1 MKRKEEF
8 AKFMETSDRL
18 TELALQEIEE
28 SHWRD
33 HGPPPKFVIPKI
45 NVYNGVQLTIF
56 FTTGISWH
64 IILNYLMCPVFPYTG
79 RH

>member
-28 SHWRD
+28 SH
-33 HGPPPKFVIPKI
+33 
-45 NVYNGVQLTIF
+45 
-56 FTTGISWH
+56 
-64 IILNYLMCPVFPYTG
+64 
-79 RH
+79 